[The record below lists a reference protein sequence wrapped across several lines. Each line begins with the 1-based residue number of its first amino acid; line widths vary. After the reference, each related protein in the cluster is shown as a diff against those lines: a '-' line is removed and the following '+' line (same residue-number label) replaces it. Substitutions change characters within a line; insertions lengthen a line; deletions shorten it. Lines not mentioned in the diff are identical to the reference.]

1 MKEGK
6 ISRKRPELILFY
18 PIFRMSRQY
27 LKFLW
32 KSQVYFLVQL
42 PITHPAYLHI
52 LLRNVEKKNKNTL
65 ELWYRIYFLNNV
77 NLSNQ
82 NTTQNSISECLSLQ
96 HELTKKPFEM
106 FALFDVFLNTE
117 KATIFERL
125 IRTNIICIHFSS
137 DAQIYIRR
145 SKLTT
150 NCIISDGQWSGM
162 SAAALCSGM

>member
-32 KSQVYFLVQL
+32 KSQVYFGPAAHNPPSL
-42 PITHPAYLHI
+42 PTHSIA
-52 LLRNVEKKNKNTL
+52 ECGKKNKNTL